1 MRAEMRVD
9 VHLTRPSLML
19 TFDQNM
25 GLQTNFKKFSTSNV
39 GKEIP
44 AVQIFFL
51 DYRYKEGYR
60 R

>member
-1 MRAEMRVD
+1 MRVD